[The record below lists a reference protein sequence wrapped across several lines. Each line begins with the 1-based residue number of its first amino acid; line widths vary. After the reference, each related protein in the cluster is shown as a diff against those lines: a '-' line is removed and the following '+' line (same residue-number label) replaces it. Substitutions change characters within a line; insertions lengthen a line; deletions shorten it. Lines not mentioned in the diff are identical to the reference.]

1 MSSTSMLHV
10 RIDDDV
16 KEKATQAVEAMGLT
30 LSGAVKL
37 FLTRVAAE
45 QAIPFAVKVPNA
57 VTRAAM
63 AEADEMIA
71 EGQAR
76 FGTGEDL
83 FDALDKEDR
92 R

>member
-1 MSSTSMLHV
+1 MTSTSMLHV

-16 KEKATQAVEAMGLT
+16 KEKATQALEAMGLT

-63 AEADEMIA
+63 VEADEMIA
-71 EGQAR
+71 RGQVPFRTA
-76 FGTGEDL
+76 EDL
-83 FDALDKEDR
+83 FDALDKVAER
-92 R
+92 

>member
-57 VTRAAM
+57 ESRAAI
-63 AEADEMIA
+63 AEIEEMIA
-71 EGQAR
+71 KRRAR
-76 FGTGEDL
+76 FSSADEL
-83 FDALDKEDR
+83 FDALDGKS
-92 R
+92 